1 MLPDVKVAQRIV
13 TIDARLPGTR
23 QFCTLKRMP
32 APVSVLSLQEI
43 LDRHLHAPL
52 FESAD
57 ALTAVAGQRDRE
69 QWLRK
74 FLPPQIIRRLDRG
87 FARSYTVHPSTAR
100 SLYAVARAV
109 RPAVMFETGTYW
121 GYSTAILA
129 AAAKDAGVGVV
140 HTFDLYPH
148 AGKHIPPALMPWVRL
163 HRGAPATESMPE
175 VLRVAAPDL
184 FFQDSVHDYD
194 GVLAELR
201 VVEPSLGAGAVVLFH
216 DFVVDGVVQAAIDG
230 LPGFFIA
237 QIAGDDPQQLGFA
250 IAPSARPP
258 R

>member
-1 MLPDVKVAQRIV
+1 MTSVARHACPLQI
-13 TIDARLPGTR
+13 G
-23 QFCTLKRMP
+23 RMTV
-32 APVSVLSLQEI
+32 PVVSLEEVLE
-43 LDRHLHAPL
+43 DHLHAPL
-52 FESAD
+52 LESAEALD
-57 ALTAVAGQRDRE
+57 AVEGKRDRE
-69 QWLRK
+69 AWLRR

-87 FARSYTVHPSTAR
+87 FARSYTVQPSTAR

-129 AAAKDAGVGVV
+129 AAARDAGFGIV

-148 AGKHIPPALMPWVRL
+148 AGKHIPASLLPWVRM
-163 HRGAPATESMPE
+163 HRGAPATESMPP
-175 VLRVAAPDL
+175 VLREVTPDL

-201 VVEPSLGAGAVVLFH
+201 VVQPHLAPGAVVLFH
-216 DFVVDGVVQAAIDG
+216 DFVVEGVVQAAIDG

-237 QIAGDDPQQLGFA
+237 RIAGDDPQQFGIA
-250 IAPSARPP
+250 IAPGAR
-258 R
+258 RTR